1 MGNKFCQSC
10 GMPMTVDEQ
19 FGRNVD
25 GSRNE
30 EYCSYCYRDGA
41 FTEDCT
47 MNEMIDHCLQ
57 FLDKFNKDM
66 EHPYTKEEARA
77 EMQQFFPMLK
87 RWKSWSFYSQ
97 SWIGIIS
104 YILFWME
111 W

>member
-10 GMPMTVDEQ
+10 GMPMTADEQ

-57 FLDKFNKDM
+57 FLDDFIKEM
-66 EHPYTKEEARA
+66 EHTYTIEEARA

-87 RWKSWSFYSQ
+87 RWKS
-97 SWIGIIS
+97 
-104 YILFWME
+104 
-111 W
+111 

>member
-10 GMPMTVDEQ
+10 GMPMTADEQ

-57 FLDKFNKDM
+57 FLDEFIKTWSILTRK
-66 EHPYTKEEARA
+66 
-77 EMQQFFPMLK
+77 K
-87 RWKSWSFYSQ
+87 RLVPRCNNSFQ
-97 SWIGIIS
+97 C
-104 YILFWME
+104 
-111 W
+111 

>member
-10 GMPMTVDEQ
+10 GMPMTADEQ

-25 GSRNE
+25 GSKNE

-57 FLDKFNKDM
+57 FLDEFNKDM
-66 EHPYTKEEARA
+66 EHPYVPRCNN
-77 EMQQFFPMLK
+77 
-87 RWKSWSFYSQ
+87 SFQ
-97 SWIGIIS
+97 C
-104 YILFWME
+104 
-111 W
+111 

>member
-10 GMPMTVDEQ
+10 GMPMTADEQ

-30 EYCSYCYRDGA
+30 EYCSYCYRDGV

-57 FLDKFNKDM
+57 FLRTNSIKTWSILTRK
-66 EHPYTKEEARA
+66 
-77 EMQQFFPMLK
+77 K
-87 RWKSWSFYSQ
+87 RLVPRCNNSFQ
-97 SWIGIIS
+97 C
-104 YILFWME
+104 
-111 W
+111 